1 MILIGR
7 KKILTSYNPYIA
19 NRRWLTFRPLLIR
32 IDPSKLSILP
42 ETYLRQMRS
51 TSSSTRLSPSITIGL
66 IVGARLEAESSMQR

>member
-7 KKILTSYNPYIA
+7 KKILTSYNPYVA

-42 ETYLRQMRS
+42 ETYLRQMLS
-51 TSSSTRLSPSITIGL
+51 TSS
-66 IVGARLEAESSMQR
+66 